1 MKYLLFAAVAALLVF
16 NASAATSNKTS
27 TSSSGSW
34 QIDGIF
40 PPTG

>member
-1 MKYLLFAAVAALLVF
+1 MRYLLFTTLAALLLF
-16 NASAATSNKTS
+16 NALAADK
-27 TSSSGSW
+27 SSSSTGSW